1 MSLQNKLF
9 GKYLEEGEE
18 LIHVLHHHVIS
29 TLKPVFLNIFIYIGV
44 PSLLWYAIPNLQIL
58 WIALILLGIGKTLS
72 ILIAWYY
79 NALLIT
85 DVNLIDLEWKGVFNR
100 EATRIE
106 YRQVESFSF
115 TVNGIL
121 NTFFNIGNI
130 EIMKLNGNVVEIKGV
145 FNPQKN
151 AQLLTK
157 LQDEILSQEIKNDHE
172 ALKSLLT
179 NMIQSHIK
187 EHGLTIYESED

>member
-1 MSLQNKLF
+1 MSLQDRLF

-29 TLKPVFLNIFIYIGV
+29 TLKPVFINLLVYVAV
-44 PSLLWYAIPNLQIL
+44 PSLLWYAIPKLELIWLLIIIL
-58 WIALILLGIGKTLS
+58 GTGKVISILLS
-72 ILIAWYY
+72 WYY

-85 DVNLIDLEWKGVFNR
+85 DVNLIDLEWRGIFNR

-115 TVNGIL
+115 TISGIF
-121 NTFFNIGNI
+121 NTLFNIGNI
-130 EIMKLNGNVVEIKGV
+130 EIMKLNGNTVEIQGV

-157 LQDEILSQEIKNDHE
+157 LQDEILSQAVKNDHE

-179 NMIQSHIK
+179 NMIQDHIK
-187 EHGLTIYESED
+187 EHGITIFEKED